1 MSRKL
6 RTELVATSHKL
17 ADRAWVANHDGNI
30 SIRLGENRFLA
41 TPTATAKA
49 DVCEANLIEV
59 DNRGKRIAG
68 TARPFSEIAMH
79 LAVYSKRNDV
89 VAVVHA
95 HPPYATALACSGST
109 IIERP
114 FLAEAIVSIGP
125 YIPTLP
131 FAAPGAASVRV
142 ITENA
147 SSVDCVLLANHG
159 VFSWGPTLELAFLR
173 MELVEHLARIAT
185 LAQATGGV
193 QPLPDSVVEP
203 LLQSR
208 AKAGLGDAADRAM
221 EFSRKPVVACA
232 PAPHSSTATVT
243 HTSAG
248 AGAKSPQLAAIIKE
262 EIARLLK

>member
-1 MSRKL
+1 MSRQL
-6 RTELVATSHKL
+6 RSEIIATSHKL
-17 ADRAWVANHDGNI
+17 AKNSWVANHDGNI
-30 SIRLGENRFLA
+30 SIRLGDNRFLA

-59 DNRGKRIAG
+59 DKTGKRTAG

-79 LAVYSKRNDV
+79 LAVYAERSDV

-95 HPPYATALACSGST
+95 HPPYATALACSGSN

-125 YIPTLP
+125 QIPTLP
-131 FAAPGAASVRV
+131 FAAPGADSVRT
-142 ITENA
+142 IAESA
-147 SSVDCVLLANHG
+147 GAVDCVLLANHG
-159 VFSWGPTLELAFLR
+159 VFSWGPTLELAYLR

-203 LLQSR
+203 LLKSR
-208 AKAGLGDAADRAM
+208 AKAGLGSAADRAM

-232 PAPHSSTATVT
+232 PAPHSATATIA
-243 HTSAG
+243 HASSSSAN
-248 AGAKSPQLAAIIKE
+248 SSQLAAIIKE

>member
-1 MSRKL
+1 MSRQL
-6 RTELVATSHKL
+6 RSEIIATSHKL
-17 ADRAWVANHDGNI
+17 ASHGWVANHDGNI
-30 SIRLGENRFLA
+30 SIRLGDNRFLA

-59 DNRGKRIAG
+59 DKNGKRTAG

-79 LAVYSKRNDV
+79 LAVYGERADV
-89 VAVVHA
+89 GAVVHA

-125 YIPTLP
+125 LVPTLP
-131 FAAPGAASVRV
+131 FAAPGADSVR
-142 ITENA
+142 TLAANA
-147 SSVDCVLLANHG
+147 GAVDCVLLANHG
-159 VFSWGPTLELAFLR
+159 VFSWGATLELAYLR

-185 LAQATGGV
+185 IAQATGGV

-203 LLQSR
+203 LLKSR
-208 AKAGLGDAADRAM
+208 AKAGLGKAADRAM
-221 EFSRKPVVACA
+221 EFSRQPVVACA
-232 PAPHSSTATVT
+232 PAPHSKTVT
-243 HTSAG
+243 VAHKGSA
-248 AGAKSPQLAAIIKE
+248 AANSPQLAAIIKE